1 MELEAVGGHV
11 EACVDGWGKDTT
23 ECLAN
28 HGAEDGP
35 GNVAGVAGREED
47 GEVGAAGEEVVAKEA
62 DGVEAD
68 DEVGKEW
75 GNEEKVEVIHGG

>member
-1 MELEAVGGHV
+1 MLKRVNMVA
-11 EACVDGWGKDTT
+11 GKNAT
-23 ECLAN
+23 EGLAED
-28 HGAEDGP
+28 GAEDRP
-35 GNVAGVAGREED
+35 GDLVGVAGGEEE